1 MLNPVHLRTLTAVV
15 RTGSFADAARQLGY
29 TASAVSQQIAALER
43 AAGLPLFERDAHS
56 IAATPAAEFLAER
69 ARDALSTLGT
79 LDDDLRGF
87 VDGRL
92 GRLRLGSF
100 PTASER
106 LLPGGLAAY
115 RREHPGVRV
124 ELDEG
129 EPSELVGQLRDGE
142 LDVAVVYR
150 YDLVPQRWPAGLART
165 PLVDERLILLLPDGH
180 RLAAARTVTL
190 TDLADQTWVRTR
202 EGSTGAT
209 CLDRMCAEA
218 DFVPEVSVRSND
230 YDVIREFVRSGL
242 GIALVPALA
251 HVPADG
257 VTARALDGVDVR
269 RHVLALHRTSGVGPT
284 APAAVAALTAAAAA
298 VAARV
303 DGVAAR

>member
-43 AAGLPLFERDAHS
+43 SAQLTLFERDAHS
-56 IAATPAAEFLAER
+56 ITATPAATFLADR
-69 ARDALSTLGT
+69 ARDALATLEG
-79 LDDDLRGF
+79 LDDDVRGF
-87 VDGRL
+87 AAGEV

-115 RREHPGVRV
+115 RNDHPDVRV
-124 ELDEG
+124 QLDEG
-129 EPSELVGQLRDGE
+129 EPTELVSLPRDGE

-150 YDLVPQRWPAGLART
+150 YDLVPQRWPAGLVRT

-180 RLAAARTVTL
+180 RLASTAPVRL
-190 TDLADQTWVRTR
+190 HDLADETWVRTR
-202 EGSTGAT
+202 EGSSGAT
-209 CLDRMCAEA
+209 CLDRICAEA
-218 DFVPEVSVRSND
+218 DIVPQVSVRSND
-230 YDVIREFVRSGL
+230 YDVIREFVRTGL

-251 HVPADG
+251 HVPVDG
-257 VTARALDGVDVR
+257 IVARSLDGIDAR
-269 RHVLALHRTSGVGPT
+269 RHVLALHRTTGAGPT
-284 APAAVAALTAAAAA
+284 ASAAVEALAAAA
-298 VAARV
+298 VEVATDT
-303 DGVAAR
+303 DGVEPG